1 METIVAT
8 GLFALCMILMAVG
21 VIVGGKP
28 VKKGCGTDPVTG
40 ERLGY
45 CVCEAEGKEP
55 CCGRDEE
62 ECSFGRETAGN
73 NRDHGSTHS

>member
-1 METIVAT
+1 METIIAT
-8 GLFALCMILMAVG
+8 GLFAICMLIMAVG

-28 VKKGCGTDPVTG
+28 VKKGCGTDPLTG

-55 CCGRDEE
+55 CCELDDEE
-62 ECSFGRETAGN
+62 CVHVLDTTGSETSNETTVA
-73 NRDHGSTHS
+73 